1 MAKKVNTAML
11 DQTDRR
17 IVQLLQADGRRS
29 NVDMAREL
37 GLSESTIRKRL
48 ERLLADGELR
58 IAAYVDPA
66 LVGYPT
72 QTLILLTIE
81 LGQLE
86 DTAQLLREMPEVVSV
101 DWLTG
106 EHDLALRGVFEDDAH
121 LTAFVNARLSKL
133 PGIVRSRTAHIM
145 RREKHAYEWA
155 IPDPERATVL
165 VVDDDPDFV
174 ETTRLILSSAG
185 YLVRTAASGREALRS
200 MIANPP
206 SLVILDVMMEG
217 VLDGWDASGRIRE
230 TPELRGTPILVVSSI
245 TSSDYI
251 GMFPTDEDHLVDNFL
266 SKPVSPERLLQEVAR
281 LIARHD

>member
-1 MAKKVNTAML
+1 MDADML

-58 IAAYVDPA
+58 IVSFLDPA
-66 LVGYPT
+66 LAGFPT
-72 QTLILLTIE
+72 QALILLTVE
-81 LGQLE
+81 LSQLE
-86 DTAQLLREMPEVVSV
+86 DTARLLSEMPEVVSV

-106 EHDLALRGVFEDDAH
+106 EHDLAVRGAFEDDAH
-121 LTAFVNARLSKL
+121 LTSFVNGRLSKL
-133 PGIVRSRTAHIM
+133 PGIARSRTAHIM
-145 RREKHAYEWA
+145 RTEKQAYEWVV
-155 IPDPERATVL
+155 PDPERASVL

-174 ETTRLILSSAG
+174 ETTRLVLSARG
-185 YLVRTAASGREALRS
+185 YLVRAAASGREALRS

-217 VLDGWDASGRIRE
+217 VLDGWDASGRIRQ
-230 TPELRGTPILVVSSI
+230 TPELHGTPILVVSSI

-281 LIARHD
+281 LIARHK